1 MFLHDNMKKEI
12 LTKLREKKREM
23 KNLGVIRIG
32 LFGSMLKNKEKRNSD
47 IDLIIKFK
55 KLSFDNYTEVLLL
68 LEKLFKRKIDLITES
83 SLRPEMKYIKKEA
96 EYVRV

>member
-1 MFLHDNMKKEI
+1 MKKEI